1 MILLSF
7 CFLGGGGGL
16 GFRMIFYV
24 DLVFSLV
31 GSLIEEQGFDCVG
44 LVLEL
49 GFLDQRFIGCENVG
63 LSHCIVWYLHKIL
76 YTV

>member
-1 MILLSF
+1 
-7 CFLGGGGGL
+7 
-16 GFRMIFYV
+16 MIFYV

-49 GFLDQRFIGCENVG
+49 GFLDQRFIGCGNVG
-63 LSHCIVWYLHKIL
+63 LSHCVVWYLHKKL